1 MNKLIL
7 IAIILFAAFSRLIP
21 HPPNFTP
28 IIAMG
33 LFASAYIK
41 DKRIAL
47 LIPLLAMLL
56 ADTFLGFYGII
67 YWVYGSLIII
77 SCIGI
82 LLKNRTNLMNCT
94 TAALGS
100 SLIFF
105 LITNFGVWFMGGF
118 YEKSLMGFL
127 TCYAMALP
135 FFLNTLAGSIFYSV
149 IMFGGYEGLKHYFP
163 DTASDSILK

>member
-7 IAIILFAAFSRLIP
+7 VAIIVFAAFSRLIP

-28 IIAMG
+28 IITMG
-33 LFASAYIK
+33 LFAGAYLK

-56 ADTFLGFYGII
+56 ADTFLGFYGMI

-105 LITNFGVWFMGGF
+105 LVTNFGFWTSGMYGYTLEGLW
-118 YEKSLMGFL
+118 E
-127 TCYAMALP
+127 CYVLAIP
-135 FFLNTLAGSIFYSV
+135 FFGNSFVSTLLFSMLIEAFFYFNKNIF
-149 IMFGGYEGLKHYFP
+149 IKIRNF
-163 DTASDSILK
+163 AS